1 MPLTPA
7 EFRAN
12 LARRLAETAAEDECA
27 ADEARA
33 KLPEAVRQIVAALGP
48 RRIVLFG
55 SLTKGL
61 FRAAHSDVDLAVEGV
76 GMGPPRELAVTLREL
91 FGRLVDIV
99 DPALVAGFM
108 RKAIDQGTALFE
120 PR

>member
-33 KLPEAVRQIVAALGP
+33 KLPEAVRRIVAALGP

-61 FRAAHSDVDLAVEGV
+61 FRAAHSDVDLAIEGV
-76 GMGPPRELAVTLREL
+76 GMGPPQELAATLREL
-91 FGRLVDIV
+91 FGRRVDVV

-108 RKAIDQGTALFE
+108 QKAIANGTVLFE